1 MPSGPPCYSVRLKKP
16 HDGGAAAA
24 EAQPVSLS
32 SHSARTSRPPRL
44 WLRFLAA
51 IAIFAAMEAL
61 LFHTDL
67 YPSILEP
74 ESTTGTL
81 EALLREELARP
92 MLDWNQ
98 VLILGHSQM
107 GILPR
112 VANELTGQTGYTF
125 GSVAMGGTNPRVW
138 YYQVRTVDP
147 ERDRYSAIVLP
158 AANYDEPDS
167 LDDLRDS
174 ETDLHYLLARLRLAD
189 AFDFP
194 WTFASRDLRWKSF
207 LGIFFKGHVL
217 KSDFLAFLQH
227 PFDRIEK
234 VRLYRREGFGSRY
247 RFTGEDG
254 NLAGLTVDW
263 EHKTAHFPENL
274 TPEQRQLVENV
285 LFQKRPPDRG
295 IMTAY
300 CREWYGRIADYYRGS
315 RTKIIFLRPARAPV
329 PPPPFPR
336 KPHSAVREL
345 ASRPNV
351 FLIDEHFLDELE
363 RPELFGDP
371 LHLNRNGLQRFS
383 HMVAAEVGR
392 ILGPPKS

>member
-1 MPSGPPCYSVRLKKP
+1 LKDP
-16 HDGGAAAA
+16 LDRGAAAA
-24 EAQPVSLS
+24 EARPAPRDSQI
-32 SHSARTSRPPRL
+32 AGASRALWLWPRL
-44 WLRFLAA
+44 VAA
-51 IAIFAAMEAL
+51 VAIFVALEAL

-67 YPSILEP
+67 YLSIVEP
-74 ESTTGTL
+74 ESTTGTM
-81 EALLREELARP
+81 EGLLRDEIARP

-112 VANELTGQTGYTF
+112 VANELTSQTGYTF
-125 GSVAMGGTNPRVW
+125 GSVAMGGTNARVW

-158 AANYDEPDS
+158 AASYDEPDS

-194 WTFASRDLRWKSF
+194 WTFASRDLQWKAF
-207 LGIFFKGHVL
+207 LGIFFKGYAL
-217 KSDFLAFLQH
+217 KSDFQAFLRN
-227 PFDRIEK
+227 PLDRLRR
-234 VRLYRREGFGSRY
+234 VSLYRRESFRSRY

-263 EHKTAHFPENL
+263 ERKTAHFPDNL
-274 TPEQRQLVENV
+274 TPAQRQLVENV

-329 PPPPFPR
+329 PPPPLPR
-336 KPHSAVREL
+336 KPNSAVREL

-351 FLIDEHFLDELE
+351 LLIDEHYLDELE

-371 LHLNRNGLQRFS
+371 LHLNRAGLERFS
-383 HMVAAEVGR
+383 RMVAREVGR
-392 ILGPPKS
+392 ILGPPKN